1 MSVSNPCF
9 RQVVFAEHEA
19 VCWLAYGILIL
30 AQLPYP
36 LPPSFTVFLSLSD
49 FLSVSLFF
57 VLSTHSNKIKWG
69 IEMKWEERATKK
81 GTKWCG
87 WGGMGQ
93 CLSQFLCLAIEC
105 CALCWRSWNG
115 VLAIFLCVLACKY
128 LVFQLKTSFFFL
140 KNGTIGYK
148 NSRLDNHV
156 TCREN
161 ISLLDLRR
169 PF

>member
-1 MSVSNPCF
+1 MGGGAWVSVCLSFCVWPLNIVLCADG
-9 RQVVFAEHEA
+9 AEMG
-19 VCWLAYGILIL
+19 CWL
-30 AQLPYP
+30 
-36 LPPSFTVFLSLSD
+36 F
-49 FLSVSLFF
+49 
-57 VLSTHSNKIKWG
+57 
-69 IEMKWEERATKK
+69 
-81 GTKWCG
+81 
-87 WGGMGQ
+87 
-93 CLSQFLCLAIEC
+93 
-105 CALCWRSWNG
+105 
-115 VLAIFLCVLACKY
+115 FLCVLACKY